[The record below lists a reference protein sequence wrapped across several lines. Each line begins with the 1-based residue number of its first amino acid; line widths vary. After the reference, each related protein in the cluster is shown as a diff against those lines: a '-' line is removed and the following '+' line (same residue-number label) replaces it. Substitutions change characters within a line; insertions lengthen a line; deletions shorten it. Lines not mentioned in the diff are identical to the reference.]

1 MPVLVLCRLLAM
13 TCPFCGRQVRPR
25 WEEVSTF
32 AIKDMTRSCV
42 LLQQL
47 LFAHHD
53 RASVNEILDES
64 SMAHVAPRRPT
75 AARREKTA
83 KLSSRGVIRNSTPVI
98 FSKLGPWIVSKL
110 YVKCR
115 FR

>member
-1 MPVLVLCRLLAM
+1 MPVLMLCRLLAM

-32 AIKDMTRSCV
+32 AIKHLTRSYV
-42 LLQQL
+42 LQQL

-64 SMAHVAPRRPT
+64 SMAHVAPRYATQR
-75 AARREKTA
+75 AARERNFEV
-83 KLSSRGVIRNSTPVI
+83 RGVIKKSHAARI
-98 FSKLGPWIVSKL
+98 FSMLGL
-110 YVKCR
+110 
-115 FR
+115 